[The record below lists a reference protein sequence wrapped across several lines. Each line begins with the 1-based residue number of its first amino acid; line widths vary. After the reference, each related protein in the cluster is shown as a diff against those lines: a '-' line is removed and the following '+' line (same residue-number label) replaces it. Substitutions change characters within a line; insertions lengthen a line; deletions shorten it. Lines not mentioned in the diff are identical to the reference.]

1 MPAAG
6 WLCVFAQ
13 AHIKEVV
20 RNAGGRVSGDRHQ
33 TPPLPAARVQ
43 AAALRTAFPRYVV
56 NVIQRQDEKP
66 RYEVVRRDAG
76 PGLYCLIS
84 DDAREIWDEL
94 RRAD

>member
-1 MPAAG
+1 
-6 WLCVFAQ
+6 
-13 AHIKEVV
+13 
-20 RNAGGRVSGDRHQ
+20 VSGDRHQ